1 MGLKPVNTISR
12 VWIVIL
18 ALAFLSAVVVDD
30 HARGADAPT
39 KKVKVG
45 DLTLVVPGTWK
56 QQPPSNRLRL
66 AQFEIPA
73 SGNDKEPAELSVFN
87 FGAGG
92 GVEQQVERWKGQF
105 LPAKRVFSMEQG
117 KIELGEY
124 VLVNLAGT
132 YKKPTGPPVLRQTK
146 SMPGAEMLV
155 VMIRTEKGTY
165 FLKLIGLK
173 ATVSAASA
181 DFRKAIGVPAKKPA
195 AAKEKPAT
203 P

>member
-1 MGLKPVNTISR
+1 MGLKPVNNTSR
-12 VWIVIL
+12 AWIVIL
-18 ALAFLSAVVVDD
+18 AFLLAVVVGD
-30 HARGADAPT
+30 HARGEDAPT

-45 DLTLVVPGTWK
+45 DITLVVPITWK
-56 QQPPSNRLRL
+56 QQPPVNRLRL
-66 AQFEIPA
+66 AQFEIPV

-92 GVEQQVERWKGQF
+92 TVDQQVDRWKGQF
-105 LPAKRVFSMEQG
+105 LPANRKFSMERG

-132 YKKPTGPPVLRQTK
+132 YKKPTGPPVLRKTK

-155 VMIRTEKGTY
+155 AMIRTENGTY
-165 FLKLIGLK
+165 FLKLVGLK
-173 ATVSAASA
+173 ATVSATAA
-181 DFRKAIGVPAKKPA
+181 DFRKAIGAPAKKPA